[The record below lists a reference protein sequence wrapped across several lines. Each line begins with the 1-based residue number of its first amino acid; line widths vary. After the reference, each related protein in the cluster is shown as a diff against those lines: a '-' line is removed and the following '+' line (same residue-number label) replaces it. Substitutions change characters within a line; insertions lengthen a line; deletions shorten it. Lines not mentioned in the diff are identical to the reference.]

1 MDMHEAIS
9 ATESALNK
17 FATTVHRSVAVE
29 ISARG
34 LNWTSNI
41 NGQDVYPAASLLKI
55 PLALATE
62 QMMANGALD
71 PKKRV
76 SLKDLCENR
85 NQNSVLSAFS
95 DTKFITVAEVLRFSL
110 ISSDE
115 QCARYLRQIV
125 PNELIR
131 KVVAEASCKSTFFSN
146 EQNVISIEGMTTAL
160 DALRLISCAT
170 DKLIYPVCSFSLE
183 SSILNS
189 RIPVGVN
196 PTKYKIFHKT
206 GTLEGVANDVAHID
220 TDQGFIRIA
229 FLTKNQ
235 EDLII
240 SGYEMGLCVRLILD
254 AWKFTPTGI
263 VGFVR

>member
-189 RIPVGVN
+189 RIPVGVD

-206 GTLEGVANDVAHID
+206 GTLEGVANDVAHIN

>member
-1 MDMHEAIS
+1 MYEAIS
-9 ATESALNK
+9 TTVSALSK
-17 FATTVHRSVAVE
+17 FATTVQRSVAIEVCVRDF
-29 ISARG
+29 S
-34 LNWTSNI
+34 WTSNI
-41 NGQDVYPAASLLKI
+41 NGQGIFPAASLLKI

-62 QMMANGALD
+62 QMMTNGALD

-76 SLKDLCENR
+76 ALKALCENR

-95 DTKFITVAEVLRFSL
+95 DTKFITVEEVLRLTL

-131 KVVAEASCKSTFFSN
+131 KVVSEASCKSTFFSN
-146 EQNVISIEGMTTAL
+146 ELNFISMEGTTTAL
-160 DALRLISCAT
+160 DALRLISCAA
-170 DKLIYPVCSFSLE
+170 DKLRYPICSFSLE

-189 RIPVGVN
+189 RIPVGVD
-196 PTKYKIFHKT
+196 PTKNKIFHKT
-206 GTLEGVANDVAHID
+206 GTLKGVANDVAHII

>member
-1 MDMHEAIS
+1 MYEAIS
-9 ATESALNK
+9 ATVSALNK
-17 FATTVHRSVAVE
+17 FATTVQRSVAIE
-29 ISARG
+29 ICVRDF
-34 LNWTSNI
+34 NWTSNI
-41 NGQDVYPAASLLKI
+41 NGLVVFPAASLLKI

-62 QMMANGALD
+62 QMMTNGALD

-76 SLKDLCENR
+76 ALKALCEKK

-95 DTKFITVAEVLRFSL
+95 DTKFITVEEVLRLTL

-131 KVVAEASCKSTFFSN
+131 KVIAEASCKSTFFSDELN
-146 EQNVISIEGMTTAL
+146 FISIEGMTTAL

-170 DKLIYPVCSFSLE
+170 DKLRYPICSFSLE

-189 RIPVGVN
+189 RIPVGVD
-196 PTKYKIFHKT
+196 PAKYKIFHKT
-206 GTLEGVANDVAHID
+206 GTLQGVANDVAHIN
-220 TDQGFIRIA
+220 TDHGFIRIA

-254 AWKFTPTGI
+254 AWKFTPKGI

>member
-1 MDMHEAIS
+1 MHEAIS
-9 ATESALNK
+9 ATESALTK
-17 FATTVHRSVAVE
+17 FATTVQRSVAIE
-29 ISARG
+29 ISVQDF
-34 LNWTSNI
+34 NWTSNI
-41 NGQDVYPAASLLKI
+41 NGQDIYPAASLLKI

-62 QMMANGALD
+62 QMITSGMLD

-76 SLKDLCENR
+76 SLEALCENR

-95 DTKFITVAEVLRFSL
+95 DTKFITVEEVLRLAL

-115 QCARYLRQIV
+115 QCARYLRKIV

-131 KVVAEASCKSTFFSN
+131 KVIAEASCRSTFFSN
-146 EQNVISIEGMTTAL
+146 ELNVISIAGTTTAL

-170 DKLIYPVCSFSLE
+170 DKLRYPVCSFSLE

-189 RIPVGVN
+189 RIPVGVD
-196 PTKYKIFHKT
+196 PTKYKVFHKT
-206 GTLEGVANDVAHID
+206 GTLQGVANDVAHINI
-220 TDQGFIRIA
+220 DQGFIRIA

-254 AWKFTPTGI
+254 AWKSTPTGI